1 MPLTPFFNRSV
12 RAALRA
18 GALALLVTTV
28 SPAGAV
34 PVAATPASAPAANA
48 LRPAAPIAAPIAAR
62 NSLVR
67 VSDGRLL
74 APDIARIVNRGEL
87 VVAMLGVDTPPF
99 FYMKD
104 GKLTGLEVDM
114 AEDIGR
120 ALKVSVR
127 FNRDAKSF
135 NEVVEIV
142 ARGDADAG
150 ISKLSRTL
158 ARAQVVQFS
167 DPYLS
172 LKHALVLNRVS
183 FAQLALDRPVPE
195 VVRGYKGT
203 IGVIAK
209 SSFADFATQSFPK
222 ATLKAYPSWA
232 DVVKAV
238 SSGEVSAAYR
248 DEFEIKRL
256 LKSDPAVALTL
267 RTVTF
272 KDMEDTL
279 GIALDINDVALTNF
293 INLFLAQRS
302 EKLDIDR
309 VLRALGN

>member
-1 MPLTPFFNRSV
+1 
-12 RAALRA
+12 
-18 GALALLVTTV
+18 
-28 SPAGAV
+28 
-34 PVAATPASAPAANA
+34 
-48 LRPAAPIAAPIAAR
+48 
-62 NSLVR
+62 
-67 VSDGRLL
+67 
-74 APDIARIVNRGEL
+74 
-87 VVAMLGVDTPPF
+87 MLGVDTPPF

-135 NEVVEIV
+135 NDVVDIV
-142 ARGDADAG
+142 ARGEADAG

-238 SSGEVSAAYR
+238 RSGEVSAAYR

-279 GIALDINDVALTNF
+279 GIAVDINDVALTNF

>member
-1 MPLTPFFNRSV
+1 MLLTPFFNHSV
-12 RAALRA
+12 RAVLRA
-18 GALALLVTTV
+18 GALALLVAIV
-28 SPAGAV
+28 FPAGAV
-34 PVAATPASAPAANA
+34 PVAATPASAPAASA

-74 APDIARIVNRGEL
+74 APDIARIFNRGEL

-135 NEVVEIV
+135 NDVVDIV
-142 ARGDADAG
+142 ARGEADAG

-238 SSGEVSAAYR
+238 RSGEVSAAYR

-256 LKSDPAVALTL
+256 LQQL
-267 RTVTF
+267 
-272 KDMEDTL
+272 
-279 GIALDINDVALTNF
+279 
-293 INLFLAQRS
+293 
-302 EKLDIDR
+302 
-309 VLRALGN
+309 